1 MAKPLIATNVSGCKE
16 IVDDGVNGFLCEPKH
31 SIDLA
36 EKMEKILNLD
46 KKSLKEM
53 GKNGRKKVILSF
65 DENIVLEKYTKA
77 IIGLNS

>member
-1 MAKPLIATNVSGCKE
+1 
-16 IVDDGVNGFLCEPKH
+16 
-31 SIDLA
+31 
-36 EKMEKILNLD
+36 MEKILNLD

>member
-1 MAKPLIATNVSGCKE
+1 M
-16 IVDDGVNGFLCEPKH
+16 CEPKN

-46 KKSLKEM
+46 KSILEQM
-53 GKNGRKKVILSF
+53 GRNGRKKMILSF

-77 IIGLNS
+77 IID